1 MSEWKENGC
10 FWVGVCVERERE
22 RGRSEE
28 GEKV

>member
-10 FWVGVCVERERE
+10 FWVGVCVERER
-22 RGRSEE
+22 GRSEE